1 MNTMKKITVILAA
14 VILLVSCNNDF
25 LNKTPLDKLSEDA
38 VFNST
43 ALAESYINALYTVLP
58 DPFQE
63 GNIGCI
69 TDEGYFRYG
78 GSSTRYIAS
87 GNMTPDNVMYNYEGG
102 QAHST
107 RTTFLNIWN
116 RTYERIY
123 RMNYFLNYVDEKGTN
138 IPEDDVNRLK
148 GEVYFL
154 RAWAYYNLIQRYAG
168 VPIITKAYDLTDTYD
183 AKRDNFDDC
192 VNFALEDLDKAEELL
207 PAKDKATKGRAN
219 KDIVL
224 ALRSRLTLVAASP
237 LFNDPARPEGGIFR
251 GQYSADKWKRA
262 LDATKRIIDRADVDG
277 SYRLDDTYD
286 GVWKNTDSPELIWA
300 KYFISS
306 ADASDN
312 TMKKAQLLYSVVYF
326 NGWTAFQ
333 PTQAMT
339 LDYEMTNGKKI
350 FEDGSGYDVNHP
362 FKGRDPRFYKSVA
375 SPFCNYPNTDNSGYH
390 DNVLD
395 LSLYYDNVKKSD
407 FDEGKKEPSYSVKAK
422 HLLDATSTMGL
433 EMMKWYITTSPITE
447 AETGSVLYPW
457 FRLAEMYLNYAE
469 CAYMTGNEALCR
481 QYINKVRSRSDV
493 RMPEIKES
501 GEALW
506 DRLVNERRVELAFE
520 AIRYF
525 DVRRWKTAQFY
536 ENVPFAGM
544 RTMVLRN
551 GSRNDTIYRVA
562 HPYDESLTHTCY
574 YWPNSDERKDYVKA
588 NTRDIFEEASKDSDG
603 AVQVNGSCIKYRWL
617 GKDYWV
623 DYGDCRL
630 TVSPT
635 QKHFR
640 KVNGEWPNYLMPIP
654 ANEMTKANGTLVQNP
669 GY

>member
-192 VNFALEDLDKAEELL
+192 VNFVLEDLDKAEELL

-251 GQYSADKWKRA
+251 GQYSVDKWKRA

-433 EMMKWYITTSPITE
+433 EMMKWYIPTSPITE

-588 NTRDIFEEASKDSDG
+588 NTRDIFEEASQDSDG

>member
-1 MNTMKKITVILAA
+1 MKKITVILAA

-107 RTTFLNIWN
+107 RTTFLNIWS

-192 VNFALEDLDKAEELL
+192 VNFVLEDLDKAEELL

-433 EMMKWYITTSPITE
+433 EMMKWYIPTSPITE

-588 NTRDIFEEASKDSDG
+588 NTRDIFEEASQDSDG

>member
-1 MNTMKKITVILAA
+1 MKKITVILAA

-192 VNFALEDLDKAEELL
+192 VNFVLEDLDKAEELL

-433 EMMKWYITTSPITE
+433 EMMKWYIPTSPITE

-551 GSRNDTIYRVA
+551 GSQNDTIYRVA

-588 NTRDIFEEASKDSDG
+588 NTRDIFEEASQDSDG

>member
-433 EMMKWYITTSPITE
+433 EMMKWYIPTSPITE

-562 HPYDESLTHTCY
+562 HPYDESRTHTCY

-588 NTRDIFEEASKDSDG
+588 NTRDIFEEASQDSDG

>member
-1 MNTMKKITVILAA
+1 MKKITVILAA

-192 VNFALEDLDKAEELL
+192 VNFVLEDLDKAEELL

-362 FKGRDPRFYKSVA
+362 FRGRDPRFYKSVA

-433 EMMKWYITTSPITE
+433 EMMKWYIPTSPITE

-562 HPYDESLTHTCY
+562 HPYDEGLTHTCY

-588 NTRDIFEEASKDSDG
+588 NTRDIFEEASQDSDG

>member
-207 PAKDKATKGRAN
+207 PAKDKATKGRVN

-433 EMMKWYITTSPITE
+433 EMMKWYIPTSPITE

-588 NTRDIFEEASKDSDG
+588 NTRDIFEEASQDSDG